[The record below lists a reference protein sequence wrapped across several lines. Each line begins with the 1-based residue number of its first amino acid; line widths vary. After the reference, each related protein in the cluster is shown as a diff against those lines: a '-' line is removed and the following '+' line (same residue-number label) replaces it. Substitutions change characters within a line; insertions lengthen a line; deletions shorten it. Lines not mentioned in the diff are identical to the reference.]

1 MDMWKLDVLQ
11 IPISASA
18 IFGISVL
25 WYVFSKKVLDTVCD
39 LSLAMILDEEED
51 DKD

>member
-1 MDMWKLDVLQ
+1 MNMWKLDVLQ

-18 IFGISVL
+18 IFGLSVL
-25 WYVFSKKVLDTVCD
+25 WYVFSKKVLDTVYD
-39 LSLAMILDEEED
+39 LSLATILDEEED